1 MRPHQGYYP
10 LGMNDQVARCLG
22 AVGIVCFG
30 VAGWR
35 AWPPARQ
42 SAAEAA
48 TEAAPDSVPAT
59 AKSKG
64 RDGERAEEKRSAA
77 SIRGGSEPLVKE
89 KALAAKLVKL
99 VSSKSGTLA
108 VDESTIAVLG
118 LSPNQAHALNG
129 SLGTFFNRL
138 RAEEVK
144 HAYVNV
150 SADGSE
156 EIVVPAFDRK
166 ELIDALSIE
175 LDESLGHGIADF
187 VNERLPYDSTL
198 AAGNF
203 EMRSYI
209 EKGIDGKDRE
219 AFERTLAAMSVPI
232 KIPVDR
238 GASEE
243 RTVWT
248 PPTVKL
254 RTMSSRRDGDD
265 HEFRMRHLWAA
276 IYQLPRSDVETG
288 SKRR

>member
-1 MRPHQGYYP
+1 
-10 LGMNDQVARCLG
+10 MNDQVARCLG

-35 AWPPARQ
+35 AWQPAQQ
-42 SAAEAA
+42 SAAEAT
-48 TEAAPDSVPAT
+48 TEAVPDSVPAT

-89 KALAAKLVKL
+89 KALAAKLVRL
-99 VSSKSGTLA
+99 VSSESGTLA
-108 VDESTIAVLG
+108 VHASTIAVLG
-118 LSPNQAHALNG
+118 LTPNQAHALNA

-144 HAYVNV
+144 HAYVKVN
-150 SADGSE
+150 ADGSE

-166 ELIDALSIE
+166 ELIDALTIE

-187 VNERLPYDSTL
+187 VNERLPNDSTL

-203 EMRSYI
+203 EMRSYT
-209 EKGIDGKDRE
+209 EKGKDGKDRE
-219 AFERTLAAMSVPI
+219 AFERTLASKPVQISVP
-232 KIPVDR
+232 VAR

-243 RTVWT
+243 RMIWT
-248 PPTVKL
+248 APTVKL
-254 RTMSSRRDGDD
+254 TTWSSRRDGDD
-265 HEFRMRHLWAA
+265 HDFRMRHLWAA
-276 IYQLPRSDVETG
+276 IYQLPRRGVETG
-288 SKRR
+288 SKQR